1 MTETARKDF
10 ILEQR
15 TIFRVQNC
23 AAFVIHSIA
32 LIACVTIVSL
42 PFNVTKFTYNPA
54 IILNNLQ
61 FKVVFGVV
69 LGMGCLAL
77 FISII
82 ALPVSSI
89 LPSTGL
95 TRSGHIKPILFVS
108 FILIL
113 KHRFAQRK

>member
-1 MTETARKDF
+1 MTDTARKDF
-10 ILEQR
+10 IQEQK

-61 FKVVFGVV
+61 FNVVFGVV
-69 LGMGCLAL
+69 LGMGCLAML
-77 FISII
+77 LSII

-113 KHRFAQRK
+113 KHRFA